1 MAKKRLPLSENQQP
15 TPPKRKEMLPLQTWF
30 GSDKQFVTFSVDG
43 STSPARKKAHFQTPI
58 SEDLRWA
65 ASSNNPS
72 TSGDA
77 KPNEKQTMP
86 KRDGGSANASQQ
98 KAVVESVFCAPSQ
111 LQKNLHASVLYLM
124 SLRDNEQQ
132 NLLRLLC
139 NHPILLY
146 QKVLEMS
153 GDLQHKGTKRAKK
166 EFVNFSG
173 VICHFPTRYELCQC
187 RIEDSGKLFKLF
199 EIATERSTE
208 RLIVASNFVKTL
220 DLLDSLF
227 GLLRDHFVVFRINP
241 NTPITALPQI
251 EHQILEGAKGQNQI
265 VLLSS
270 KMERLNC
277 ELFHSA
283 RLIFFDFDP
292 CNDGKTIRKWDT
304 EGRLKSVQRLIT
316 SETFEA
322 NEFSL
327 SDGDNSRPNSQPT
340 NLVL

>member
-1 MAKKRLPLSENQQP
+1 SRKSCKMAKKRLPLSENQQP

-30 GSDKQFVTFSVDG
+30 GTDKQFVTFSVN
-43 STSPARKKAHFQTPI
+43 
-58 SEDLRWA
+58 EDLRWA

-77 KPNEKQTMP
+77 KPNEKQMMP

-132 NLLRLLC
+132 HLLRLLC

-153 GDLQHKGTKRAKK
+153 GDLQHKGTKKAKK

-187 RIEDSGKLFKLF
+187 RIEDS
-199 EIATERSTE
+199 
-208 RLIVASNFVKTL
+208 
-220 DLLDSLF
+220 
-227 GLLRDHFVVFRINP
+227 
-241 NTPITALPQI
+241 
-251 EHQILEGAKGQNQI
+251 
-265 VLLSS
+265 
-270 KMERLNC
+270 
-277 ELFHSA
+277 
-283 RLIFFDFDP
+283 
-292 CNDGKTIRKWDT
+292 
-304 EGRLKSVQRLIT
+304 
-316 SETFEA
+316 
-322 NEFSL
+322 
-327 SDGDNSRPNSQPT
+327 
-340 NLVL
+340 